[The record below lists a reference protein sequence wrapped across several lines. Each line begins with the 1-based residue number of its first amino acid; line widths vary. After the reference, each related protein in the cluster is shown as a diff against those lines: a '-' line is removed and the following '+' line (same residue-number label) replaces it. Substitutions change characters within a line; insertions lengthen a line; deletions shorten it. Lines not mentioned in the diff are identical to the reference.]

1 MSQFVTFRLGG
12 QLMGMDILLVREIN
26 QIMESTFVQRAPSFI
41 IGLINLRGQIVTI
54 FDLAE
59 RLDMPG
65 KTSDESHNI
74 ILKSNSELLSIRARE
89 RKENLISADEVVGL
103 RVDAIGDV
111 MEIDQQKIEPSPA
124 NIGHF
129 DQHFLAGVVPLEEE
143 LLLILDVG
151 AVLNKDF
158 EFAA

>member
-26 QIMESTFVQRAPSFI
+26 QIMESTYVQRAPEFI

-54 FDLAE
+54 FDLAR
-59 RLDMPG
+59 RLGMPS
-65 KTSDESHNI
+65 KPSEESHNI
-74 ILKSNSELLSIRARE
+74 ILKSNGELVAIRVRE
-89 RKENLISADEVVGL
+89 NRDGLESADEVVGL

-111 MEIDQQKIEPSPA
+111 MEFDYQRIEPSPA

-129 DQHFLAGVVPLEEE
+129 DPHFLTGVVPLEEE

-151 AVLNKDF
+151 AVLSKGL
-158 EFAA
+158 ETAA

>member
-1 MSQFVTFRLGG
+1 MSQFVTFRLGD

-26 QIMESTFVQRAPSFI
+26 QIMETTYVHRAPSFI

-59 RLDMPG
+59 RLGMRG
-65 KTSDESHNI
+65 KKTEERHNI
-74 ILKSNSELLSIRARE
+74 ILKSNGELVSIRVRE
-89 RKENLISADEVVGL
+89 NKDNLISADEVVGL

-111 MEIDQQKIEPSPA
+111 MDIEKQRIEPSPA

-129 DQHFLAGVVPLEEE
+129 DQHFLTGVVSLESE

-158 EFAA
+158 ESAA